1 MPGVGSWFRMRSP
14 LQELEENKPATTTQK
29 ERIGITATGEYIVE
43 SSLLLVSRGNHYDSR
58 RRVFRRAAVVDPR
71 LLTSSSAARWMELP
85 PWIELKWW

>member
-43 SSLLLVSRGNHYDSR
+43 LSLLLVGRGNHYDMVVTASRGVITAR
-58 RRVFRRAAVVDPR
+58 RRSI
-71 LLTSSSAARWMELP
+71 L
-85 PWIELKWW
+85 